1 MFFDQN
7 ESIQSSKCLIT
18 SDAQY
23 DWEPSKPQSGPW
35 ACLENSSNKEEKE
48 IFLSMA
54 SPAQINKYINL
65 GFKEAFLV
73 FLFSIVFQFLPPK
86 SGNFEPL
93 GFLWMIEKVCKPCD
107 YDKVFLQNEKNDAS
121 NLGY

>member
-1 MFFDQN
+1 
-7 ESIQSSKCLIT
+7 
-18 SDAQY
+18 
-23 DWEPSKPQSGPW
+23 
-35 ACLENSSNKEEKE
+35 
-48 IFLSMA
+48 MA

-73 FLFSIVFQFLPPK
+73 FLFSIVFQFLPPE

-93 GFLWMIEKVCKPCD
+93 GFLWMIEKVCKLCN